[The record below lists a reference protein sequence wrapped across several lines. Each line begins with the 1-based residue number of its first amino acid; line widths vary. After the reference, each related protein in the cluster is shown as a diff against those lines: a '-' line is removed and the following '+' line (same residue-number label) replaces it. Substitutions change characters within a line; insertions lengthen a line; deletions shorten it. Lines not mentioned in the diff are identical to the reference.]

1 MTQTMG
7 GKSEVVMSCQTQV
20 TSYYQLRYKVQ
31 QAMDSPDQQ
40 LGLVKSLQAEEAE
53 ADRMMLA
60 CVRGL
65 PAVQPVF
72 ALGGTWSYG
81 GTPGPV
87 VGCQGN
93 LITIDMSAYPGL
105 PGRPQTKTRATA
117 GGLILDKN
125 DIWVYFPDDNAY
137 TGRLQAPNLIVWS
150 NNSEWVKT

>member
-20 TSYYQLRYKVQ
+20 TSYYQQRYKVQ

-40 LGLVKSLQAEEAE
+40 LGLVNSLQAEEAE

-65 PAVQPVF
+65 PAVQSVF

-105 PGRPQTKTRATA
+105 PGRGPKPRRVRRRV
-117 GGLILDKN
+117 D
-125 DIWVYFPDDNAY
+125 
-137 TGRLQAPNLIVWS
+137 
-150 NNSEWVKT
+150 